1 MNNRIKEV
9 RKSTGMTL
17 DKFGECIGI
26 KKSSLSTIESGKTN
40 PSDQTILSICRE
52 FGVNEEW
59 LRTGKGEM
67 FIQRDNAEE
76 LVSLVAKVVT
86 TDNQFVINTLKEMC
100 KLSPDCWD
108 EIEKMIKKIAK
119 E

>member
-1 MNNRIKEV
+1 MNERIKQI
-9 RKSTGMTL
+9 RKSKGMTL
-17 DKFGECIGI
+17 ADFGKIIGI
-26 KKSSLSTIESGKTN
+26 QSSGVSKMEKGVTSVTN
-40 PSDQTILSICRE
+40 QTINTIVRE

-108 EIEKMIKKIAK
+108 EIEKMVKKIAK